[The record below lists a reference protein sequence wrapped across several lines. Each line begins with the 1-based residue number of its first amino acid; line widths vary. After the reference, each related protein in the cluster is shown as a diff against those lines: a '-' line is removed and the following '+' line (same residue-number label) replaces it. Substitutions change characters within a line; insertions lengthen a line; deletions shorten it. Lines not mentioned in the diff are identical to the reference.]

1 MVRDPMAD
9 MMELM
14 LEPRDSDTYS
24 EATSFCFQCKT
35 KNLSSQKEDLHVFS
49 DLPLDFINF
58 YYICRATMGQGYID
72 GVVI

>member
-1 MVRDPMAD
+1 MVSDPMTD

-24 EATSFCFQCKT
+24 EATSFCFQYKT

-49 DLPLDFINF
+49 DFPLDFRNF
-58 YYICRATMGQGYID
+58 Y
-72 GVVI
+72 